1 MNGFPSTA
9 LKLSKFMNI
18 VAGIALVIM
27 MLFTVSD
34 VILRIVWR
42 PIVGTYELVAL
53 IGAMVI
59 GFAIPKSS
67 SDDAHV
73 YVDMLTGGL
82 SVTAKKVFQ
91 VITKFLGLIVF
102 VLLGWNI
109 FLKGNE
115 LYHSK
120 EVTLTVHAPLYPVA
134 YLLGLCCLVESLVLL
149 SQAVMTIRSGDK
161 HE

>member
-1 MNGFPSTA
+1 MDGLPSITQ
-9 LKLSKFMNI
+9 KITKYTNV
-18 VAGIALVIM
+18 VAGIALIVM

-42 PIVGTYELVAL
+42 PIVGTYELVSL
-53 IGAMVI
+53 IGAIVV

-73 YVDMLTGGL
+73 YVDMITGGL
-82 SVTAKKVFQ
+82 SITGRRIFLAV
-91 VITKFLGLIVF
+91 TKFLGVAVF

-109 FLKGNE
+109 ILKGNE
-115 LYHSK
+115 LYQAK

-134 YLLGLCCLVESLVLL
+134 YLLGLCCFVESLVLL
-149 SQAVMTIRSGDK
+149 SQILMAIRGGDK

>member
-9 LKLSKFMNI
+9 LKLSKFMNTI
-18 VAGIALVIM
+18 AGIALIIM

-42 PIVGTYELVAL
+42 PIVGTYELVSL

-82 SVTAKKVFQ
+82 SATARKVFQ
-91 VITKFLGLIVF
+91 VITKFLGIIVF
-102 VLLGWNI
+102 ALLGWNI

-149 SQAVMTIRSGDK
+149 SQAVMIIRSGGE